1 MAQTYTREQIIQ
13 AGKDLIDL
21 LLNVAKSNNNLTG
34 FIKEYLISLTSNE
47 GIYRRQQDEMEKF
60 SQSSEDVHNSIAKN
74 SASSAQQIS
83 EVCGDFAQMNKAI
96 VDVHTGRAETDLEVK
111 KLSENLAEIQKLIHD
126 IQDVSAMTNLLSFNA
141 SIEAARAGAA
151 GKGFR
156 IIANEVKAL
165 SSRTQEVSEHID
177 NKILE
182 MQKNAES
189 FIAINEKHGVI
200 LNGLQDM
207 AQSSMYKLEKISEES
222 RTNAENANVILGRMN
237 ESIAEIQEATK
248 SAEAQN
254 LAQVEQLA
262 QKAVSHT
269 MQVDDE
275 LSFLFELKALFEYM
289 DANRGG

>member
-34 FIKEYLISLTSNE
+34 FIKQYLISLTSNE

-60 SQSSEDVHNSIAKN
+60 SQSSEDVHNSIVKN

>member
-1 MAQTYTREQIIQ
+1 
-13 AGKDLIDL
+13 
-21 LLNVAKSNNNLTG
+21 
-34 FIKEYLISLTSNE
+34 
-47 GIYRRQQDEMEKF
+47 
-60 SQSSEDVHNSIAKN
+60 
-74 SASSAQQIS
+74 
-83 EVCGDFAQMNKAI
+83 
-96 VDVHTGRAETDLEVK
+96 
-111 KLSENLAEIQKLIHD
+111 
-126 IQDVSAMTNLLSFNA
+126 
-141 SIEAARAGAA
+141 
-151 GKGFR
+151 
-156 IIANEVKAL
+156 
-165 SSRTQEVSEHID
+165 
-177 NKILE
+177 

-200 LNGLQDM
+200 LNGLQNM
-207 AQSSMYKLEKISEES
+207 AQSSMNKLEKISEES
-222 RTNAENANVILGRMN
+222 RTNAENANVILGHMN

>member
-74 SASSAQQIS
+74 SASSAKQIS